1 MYHLLAGYKRASSS
15 KLVLAPAQ
23 PATCG
28 SGILRVNQ
36 VICGIFRAIPL
47 EQGRGPDTLR
57 GMIWSRPF
65 RHFCDQAPSVAKG
78 LQSEIDGAP

>member
-28 SGILRVNQ
+28 SGILRANQ

-57 GMIWSRPF
+57 GMTWSRPF
-65 RHFCDQAPSVAKG
+65 RHFRISREIIRLAMM
-78 LQSEIDGAP
+78 LQVPI